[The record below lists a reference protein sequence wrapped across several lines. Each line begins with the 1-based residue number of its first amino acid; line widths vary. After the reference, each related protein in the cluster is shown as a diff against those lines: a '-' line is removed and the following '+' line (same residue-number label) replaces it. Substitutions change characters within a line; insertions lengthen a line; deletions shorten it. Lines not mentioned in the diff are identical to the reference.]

1 MPVTIFGDEFTVNEE
16 VANTQ
21 LNPQVIVLGDGRVL
35 FTWISLDPD
44 VDGDSYG
51 ISARIGTV
59 QADGSIVWGA
69 AGEITVNEEVS
80 FQQTAPQ
87 VTVLSD
93 GRLLFTWVSEDPDV
107 HPIDAGISARIG
119 TVQADGSI
127 VWGAA
132 SEITVN
138 EEATS
143 FQFAPQVTV
152 LSDGRALFTWHS
164 ADPDV
169 DGSSYGISARIG
181 TVQADGSIVWGGA
194 GEFTVNEEVT
204 NDQTSP
210 EVTVLGDGRVLFTWR
225 SDDPDVD
232 GSVAGIS
239 ARIGTVQADGSIVW

>member
-44 VDGDSYG
+44 VDGD
-51 ISARIGTV
+51 
-59 QADGSIVWGA
+59 
-69 AGEITVNEEVS
+69 
-80 FQQTAPQ
+80 
-87 VTVLSD
+87 
-93 GRLLFTWVSEDPDV
+93 
-107 HPIDAGISARIG
+107 
-119 TVQADGSI
+119 
-127 VWGAA
+127 
-132 SEITVN
+132 
-138 EEATS
+138 
-143 FQFAPQVTV
+143 
-152 LSDGRALFTWHS
+152 
-164 ADPDV
+164 
-169 DGSSYGISARIG
+169 SYGISARIG

-239 ARIGTVQADGSIVW
+239 ARIGPVQADGAIVWGA